1 MRMLGYENQRK
12 ESYSFTKCF
21 TQSIKSSALLIYL
34 SEDFTF
40 SFRNK
45 KVAST
50 LHNPYAMDHAL
61 VNISTHPN
69 ISFNYA

>member
-21 TQSIKSSALLIYL
+21 TQSIKSSALLLYL

-40 SFRNK
+40 CFLNK
-45 KVAST
+45 KVASN
-50 LHNPYAMDHAL
+50 LHNPYAMDHTL
-61 VNISTHPN
+61 VNILTRAK
-69 ISFNYA
+69 IWFNYT

>member
-21 TQSIKSSALLIYL
+21 TQSIKSSALLLYL

-40 SFRNK
+40 SFWNK
-45 KVAST
+45 KVAS
-50 LHNPYAMDHAL
+50 LHNPYAMDHTL
-61 VNISTHPN
+61 VNILTRAK
-69 ISFNYA
+69 IWFNYT